1 MTGNPSFFLT
11 SKGRQEILVD
21 SLATQY
27 CGIIDGWIWT
37 KILHVTQKKKKKNYS
52 RINTLKI
59 NKITHTNTVTKAI

>member
-1 MTGNPSFFLT
+1 MTGNPSFFLR

-27 CGIIDGWIWT
+27 CGIIDGWTWT
-37 KILHVTQKKKKKNYS
+37 KILHVTQKKKKIYS

-59 NKITHTNTVTKAI
+59 NKITHTNTVTQAI